1 MVNLLMNDGQ
11 EIYTLL
17 NEIYLIIDDGDRR
30 VLSQFNLTPPRYYAL
45 VHLGDRPGMSLSEL
59 SNLMLCDKSNATRII
74 KGLEA
79 EGLVYRLPH
88 ETDGRTIR
96 LFLSQAGQKV
106 RRKSIKAHAHYNQQR
121 FNSEVVIDEEELRTE
136 LVQLKNSLRERLEI
150 TAEL

>member
-1 MVNLLMNDGQ
+1 MNDEQ

-45 VHLGDRPGMSLSEL
+45 VHLGDRPGMSLSDL

-96 LFLSQAGQKV
+96 LFLSQTGQKV
-106 RRKSIKAHAHYNQQR
+106 RRKSIKAHAHYNQLR
-121 FNSEVVIDEEELRTE
+121 FNSEVVVDEEELRTE
-136 LVQLKNSLRERLEI
+136 LVQLKNSLRERLKMA
-150 TAEL
+150 AEV